1 MTIKRFTVT
10 RRALVTGAYGFVGA
24 SLCKLLV
31 EGDWR
36 LVAAHRRAASPP
48 ALAGTEQARL
58 PLSAE
63 PQRWLEAL
71 RSIDCV
77 VHLAANVHQMGREA
91 TLEANFDAVNVE
103 GSRFVA
109 EQCARAG
116 VKRLVYLSSIKVNGE
131 GSNDHAY
138 RAEDHPDPQDAYAR
152 SKLAAEI
159 VVRDVCETAGVECV
173 IIRPP
178 LVYGPGVRANFRSLL
193 KIVELGV
200 PLPFGSINNRR
211 SLVGVKNL
219 VSFIETCMTH
229 PGAAGRVWLISDGDD
244 LSTTGLMRKLSR
256 LMQRPDR
263 LFAFSPRWLRRLG
276 KIAGLGAQMSRLCD
290 SLTVDATPAHDR
302 LGWRPTASVDE
313 GLALTVAAFRAE
325 RNQAARR

>member
-1 MTIKRFTVT
+1 
-10 RRALVTGAYGFVGA
+10 
-24 SLCKLLV
+24 
-31 EGDWR
+31 
-36 LVAAHRRAASPP
+36 
-48 ALAGTEQARL
+48 
-58 PLSAE
+58 
-63 PQRWLEAL
+63 
-71 RSIDCV
+71 
-77 VHLAANVHQMGREA
+77 MGREG
-91 TLEANFDAVNVE
+91 TLDANFDAVNVE

-116 VKRLVYLSSIKVNGE
+116 VKRLVFLSSIKVNGE

-159 VVRDVCETAGVECV
+159 VVRDVCETAGVEFV
-173 IIRPP
+173 IIRSP

-211 SLVGVKNL
+211 SLVGVRNL

-229 PGAAGRVWLISDGDD
+229 PSVTGRVWLISDGDD
-244 LSTTGLMRKLSR
+244 LSTTGLMQKLSR

-276 KIAGLGAQMSRLCD
+276 KIAGLDAQMSRLCD
-290 SLTVDATPAHDR
+290 SLMVDSTPAHDR
-302 LGWRPTASVDE
+302 LGWHPTVSVDD
-313 GLALTVAAFRAE
+313 GLALTVEAFKSE
-325 RNQAARR
+325 RNR